1 MPENSNDSARFDKGA
16 ASWDANAFRT
26 ARANTVARLFGKIIV
41 KLPQRPDLFEYGC
54 GTGQSILPVAGK
66 CRSVTGCDFSEAM
79 LEKFRENAAAKGVE
93 NAFTI
98 RCDLRSDPL
107 PSARYD
113 IVVCSMTLHHVEDI
127 AELIG
132 KFALLLRPGGTVAL
146 VDLEKE
152 DGSFHG
158 DNTGVAHFGFTRE
171 EILGAMSDAGFAE
184 CTYASAGGYVKPCG
198 ARIASFPTFLAT
210 GTLAG

>member
-1 MPENSNDSARFDKGA
+1 VPERHRVRF
-16 ASWDANAFRT
+16 
-26 ARANTVARLFGKIIV
+26 L
-41 KLPQRPDLFEYGC
+41 
-54 GTGQSILPVAGK
+54 
-66 CRSVTGCDFSEAM
+66 EAM

-152 DGSFHG
+152 DGPS
-158 DNTGVAHFGFTRE
+158 TGTTRE
-171 EILGAMSDAGFAE
+171 SR
-184 CTYASAGGYVKPCG
+184 TSASRGRKSS
-198 ARIASFPTFLAT
+198 AR
-210 GTLAG
+210 